1 MAINEIKCNSIYL
14 CKKSVIM
21 NYDPDFIAYYKGGIY
36 ISEKD
41 RHITNNQGNV
51 FHMWNVTSA
60 NKYFEEID
68 KPHFNAK
75 HPEKYN
81 KILDKWRKLGLLIN
95 VFKDEEDN
103 TFKWFINDFAKHNIH
118 VSPNYDRLT
127 KNEAWHSAMRKAKQ
141 LRQIIRT
148 TRENWEI
155 IG

>member
-1 MAINEIKCNSIYL
+1 MAINEIKCNKLYL

-51 FHMWNVTSA
+51 FHMWNVSSA

-68 KPHFNAK
+68 KPTFNTNYT
-75 HPEKYN
+75 EKYN

-95 VFKDEEDN
+95 VFKEDD
-103 TFKWFINDFAKHNIH
+103 TFKWFINDIAKHNIH
-118 VSPNYDRLT
+118 LSPKYDKST

-141 LRQIIRT
+141 LRENTRT
-148 TRENWEI
+148 ARENWEL